1 MTTNEKYERL
11 KDIKTEN
18 MIWVIYIVVIIM
30 SWYAN
35 SKEKK
40 YILYNDEK
48 NRKEYQKL
56 MTLIFSILVIF
67 YYYFAKD
74 SWEDFKKLNANDTNK
89 KKGLTYASLMASI
102 LILISGLIFLGIA
115 ITDDEISTEIAFN

>member
-1 MTTNEKYERL
+1 
-11 KDIKTEN
+11 
-18 MIWVIYIVVIIM
+18 
-30 SWYAN
+30 
-35 SKEKK
+35 
-40 YILYNDEK
+40 
-48 NRKEYQKL
+48 